1 MSTLVKCVNGHFY
14 DADKTKDC
22 PYCRNIQEERK
33 RISFGLDGHP
43 VFSVD
48 DGGIG
53 DSVTMAMPAGGGPDS
68 TFLGGGAPARE
79 EGLGNDGDSVTVGL
93 FSRARGTSYITGWLV
108 GVDGIVKGRDYR
120 VFHGQNWVGR
130 SYNSDII
137 IHEDS
142 GIADVK
148 QCCVVYD
155 SLSNRFFLTPGPGAA
170 TYLNDSLLENP
181 RELIMGDVIGM
192 GNSKFEFI
200 PFCREGH
207 VWKIEES

>member
-1 MSTLVKCVNGHFY
+1 MIILRLTVKIRELLCVY
-14 DADKTKDC
+14 DF
-22 PYCRNIQEERK
+22 R
-33 RISFGLDGHP
+33 
-43 VFSVD
+43 
-48 DGGIG
+48 
-53 DSVTMAMPAGGGPDS
+53 
-68 TFLGGGAPARE
+68 LGR
-79 EGLGNDGDSVTVGL
+79 
-93 FSRARGTSYITGWLV
+93 
-108 GVDGIVKGRDYR
+108 
-120 VFHGQNWVGR
+120 
-130 SYNSDII
+130 
-137 IHEDS
+137 
-142 GIADVK
+142 IADVK